1 MWLLFGSVAIMA
13 TIANLYLYIT
23 GKDNTMAMALGL
35 SFTALTL
42 MAEYSMVSNWV
53 RGEDWAA
60 LLDVVPTMT
69 TTLWILVMISIVLNI
84 APLFLERKIK
94 N

>member
-1 MWLLFGSVAIMA
+1 MWLIFGGVAIIA
-13 TIANLYLYIT
+13 TIANLYFYKT
-23 GKDNTMAMALGL
+23 GKDNTMTMALGL

-69 TTLWILVMISIVLNI
+69 TTLWILVILSIVLNI
-84 APLFLERKIK
+84 APLFLKQKIK